1 MSSVT
6 NDSMKVQCFLGEK
19 KLCTLTWD
27 DMPNTGMSFDYENRE
42 YVIIEINDSK
52 ITVKDI
58 TKTDKKK

>member
-19 KLCTLTWD
+19 KLCDFTWD

-58 TKTDKKK
+58 TKENKKK

>member
-1 MSSVT
+1 
-6 NDSMKVQCFLGEK
+6 MKVQCFLGEK
-19 KLCTLTWD
+19 KLCDFTWD

-58 TKTDKKK
+58 TKENKKK